1 LGALA
6 TLQGRFSEAEG
17 FLRTALDIS
26 MKNGEKLE
34 ILINLNNLGEW
45 YNRQGNYAKALE
57 TYQSALD
64 RLKEGDI
71 PKLRTMTLL
80 NIGSTYVNQGRLD
93 EPISQAE
100 TIIELDRL
108 KSNTEDDTTALMLLS
123 NAWHKKGAREKAITY
138 VTLAANVYKK
148 KKIVFLEGITKRIIG
163 SIYIEEH
170 KYEDALRAFE
180 DALKLHE
187 KLQDPTWK
195 AGTLQ
200 MIGWVYREQ
209 GNLHKAIDYLKMAR
223 VIYIEMGDD
232 AVPSRRE
239 LDHKLFWLYV
249 EEGLS
254 RPKKEH

>member
-45 YNRQGNYAKALE
+45 YDRQGNYAKALE

-93 EPISQAE
+93 EAISQAE
-100 TIIELDRL
+100 TILELDRL
-108 KSNTEDDTTALMLLS
+108 KSNTEDDTRALMLLS

-148 KKIVFLEGITKRIIG
+148 KKIVFLEGMTKRIIG

-170 KYEDALRAFE
+170 KYKDALRAFE
-180 DALKLHE
+180 DALKLQE

-200 MIGWVYREQ
+200 MIGGVYREQ